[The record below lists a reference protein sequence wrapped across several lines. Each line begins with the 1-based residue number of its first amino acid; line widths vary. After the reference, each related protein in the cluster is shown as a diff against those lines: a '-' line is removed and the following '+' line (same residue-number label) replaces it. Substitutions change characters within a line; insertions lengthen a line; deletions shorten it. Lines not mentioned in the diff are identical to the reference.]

1 MLNKPVLFINVGI
14 PGSGKSTFCRNH
26 LGDFPIVSRDTIRF
40 NMLEDTDDY
49 FSKEDLVY
57 NCFVTTI
64 ANKLKE
70 NKSCVA
76 DATHLNEK
84 ARKKLIAALAQKG
97 CPIDSYQI
105 CFLYFDIPLE
115 TCQYRNAKRIGREF
129 VPEDVVRSMYKSL
142 TAPTEDEFPNVF
154 HIFTIKEGDLA
165 YDFSNL

>member
-1 MLNKPVLFINVGI
+1 MINKPVLFINVGV

-26 LGDFPIVSRDTIRF
+26 MYEFPIVSRDTIRF
-40 NMLEDTDDY
+40 SLLNDTDDY
-49 FSKEDLVY
+49 FSKEDKVY
-57 NCFVTTI
+57 DIFIKTI
-64 ANKLKE
+64 ANNLKA

-84 ARKKLIAALAQKG
+84 ARKKLVNALIKEN
-97 CPIDSYQI
+97 CSIDSYQI

-115 TCQYRNAKRIGREF
+115 TCQHRNAKRIGREF

-154 HIFTIKEGDLA
+154 HIFTIKEGDLT
-165 YDFSNL
+165 YDFSKL